1 MTDDSDS
8 TSSSRA
14 RRPAWTRPRGALA
27 LMVTAALA
35 SSIAVAQAIA
45 RHVISERNDAQ
56 RETVASDDAVRDTI
70 ASDDAERDIVA
81 SDAAADHDA
90 MPQGAAGADIVV
102 LRLERGGE
110 SGACH
115 AFCAG
120 EGVAWT
126 AAHCVDGVTTLRVV
140 DPSGRASA
148 VDHAASP
155 AAHDGSSAGDVTRR
169 ARDDHAELVLGDTTV
184 CTARPN
190 RASVRR
196 GDSVALLRFGAAPR
210 LGRAG
215 RVGSGLLATSPLVCA
230 GDSGAPLVDREGTLV
245 GLAVGRSGLGCDEG
259 ASFFLALPPDASP

>member
-1 MTDDSDS
+1 MTDDTDS

-45 RHVISERNDAQ
+45 RRAISERDDAQ
-56 RETVASDDAVRDTI
+56 RGTVASDDAVRDTI
-70 ASDDAERDIVA
+70 ASDDAERDTVA
-81 SDAAADHDA
+81 SDAAAHDA
-90 MPQGAAGADIVV
+90 MPQGAARADIVV

-110 SGACH
+110 SGPCH

-126 AAHCVDGVTTLRVV
+126 AAHCVDGATTLRVV
-140 DPSGRASA
+140 DENGRWSD
-148 VDHAASP
+148 VDRVVSP
-155 AAHDGSSAGDVTRR
+155 KRDGSSAGDVTHRVREDRAELSLRDASVCTTSPRR
-169 ARDDHAELVLGDTTV
+169 A
-184 CTARPN
+184 
-190 RASVRR
+190 SIRR
-196 GDSVALLRFGAAPR
+196 GEVVALRLFHASPR

-230 GDSGAPLVDREGTLV
+230 GDSGAPLVDREGRLV
-245 GLAVGRSGLGCDEG
+245 GLAVGRSGFGCDDG
-259 ASFFLALPPDASP
+259 ASFFLALPPVAAP